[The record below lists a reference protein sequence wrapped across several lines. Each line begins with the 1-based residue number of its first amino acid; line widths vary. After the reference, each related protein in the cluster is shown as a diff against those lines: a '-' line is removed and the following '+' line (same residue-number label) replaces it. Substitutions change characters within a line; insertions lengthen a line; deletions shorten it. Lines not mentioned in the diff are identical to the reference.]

1 MTMVATENVFV
12 LSTELATL
20 DLLKM
25 KIFQDK
31 GYYVIISVNEATN
44 KVLSHNLNYTV
55 DVVM

>member
-1 MTMVATENVFV
+1 MVATENVFI

-25 KIFQDK
+25 KIFQNK
-31 GYYVIISVNEATN
+31 GYYVIISVNVATN